1 MTIGRGPALTI
12 AIVLGLT
19 AACGSGDSPGSA
31 AELTDASASEIVE
44 VVPDTGTADKSMA
57 DATTPAA
64 STTPSTADSP
74 AERGILSLTVGP
86 QGNEARY
93 RVREQLV
100 GFDLP
105 NDAIGRTSRVT
116 GTLVLDPSGRF
127 LEGSTIEVNIT
138 GLQSDQDRRDR
149 YIQGRILMGE
159 QYPTVRLAP
168 RELRGFSQPLPTS
181 GTARGELLGDLTVL
195 EVTRPTVWNVEARFS
210 PDRVTGTASTAFTF
224 EDFQITKPQVRTV
237 LSVADTI
244 RLEYDFD
251 FTVGSGGG

>member
-1 MTIGRGPALTI
+1 YPCPVGVSVRDPGERTITSCWRESMTIGRGPALTI

-105 NDAIGRTSRVT
+105 NDAIGRTSR
-116 GTLVLDPSGRF
+116 
-127 LEGSTIEVNIT
+127 
-138 GLQSDQDRRDR
+138 
-149 YIQGRILMGE
+149 
-159 QYPTVRLAP
+159 
-168 RELRGFSQPLPTS
+168 
-181 GTARGELLGDLTVL
+181 
-195 EVTRPTVWNVEARFS
+195 
-210 PDRVTGTASTAFTF
+210 
-224 EDFQITKPQVRTV
+224 
-237 LSVADTI
+237 
-244 RLEYDFD
+244 
-251 FTVGSGGG
+251 